1 MRKSAY
7 SRLLPDSHGVEWPF
21 EHSDGMFN
29 MTIQRIAVYPGTF
42 DPITNGHTD
51 LVSRAARVF
60 PKVIIAIAESPHKK
74 PLFSLDERIRLAENQ
89 MDYLENVEVVGFS
102 NLLVDF
108 VQQIGASV
116 IVRGLRAVSDFEYE
130 FQLASMNRHLAPKVE
145 TLFLTPDEDFSFI
158 SSSLV
163 KEIAR
168 LKGNVSEFVCEE
180 VEQAM
185 ARRFAHLG

>member
-1 MRKSAY
+1 M
-7 SRLLPDSHGVEWPF
+7 
-21 EHSDGMFN
+21 
-29 MTIQRIAVYPGTF
+29 QRVAVYPGTF

-74 PLFSLDERIRLAENQ
+74 PLFSLEERISLSKNQ
-89 MDYLENVEVVGFS
+89 MAHLENVEVVGFS
-102 NLLVDF
+102 NLLVEF

-116 IVRGLRAVSDFEYE
+116 IIRGLRAVSDFEYE
-130 FQLASMNRHLAPKVE
+130 FQLASMNRHLAPAVE
-145 TLFLTPDEDFSFI
+145 TLFLTPDEDYSFI

-168 LKGNVSEFVCEE
+168 LNGDVSEFVCEE
-180 VEQAM
+180 VQQSM
-185 ARRFAHLG
+185 RKRFEELG

>member
-1 MRKSAY
+1 MI
-7 SRLLPDSHGVEWPF
+7 
-21 EHSDGMFN
+21 M
-29 MTIQRIAVYPGTF
+29 QRIAVYPGTF

-60 PKVIIAIAESPHKK
+60 PKVIIGIAESPHKK
-74 PLFSLDERIRLAENQ
+74 PLFSLEERISQAQNQ
-89 MDYLENVEVVGFS
+89 MAHLSNVEVVGFS
-102 NLLVDF
+102 NLLVEF

-130 FQLASMNRHLAPKVE
+130 FQLASMNRHLAPNVE
-145 TLFLTPDEDFSFI
+145 TLFLTPDEDYSFI

-168 LKGNVSEFVCEE
+168 LDGDVSEFVCAE

-185 ARRFAHLG
+185 SRRFAELG